1 MNILILGNGLLGQEL
16 SNQTGW
22 KTLSRNKDGFD
33 ITDPTT
39 YSKMLSTYDG
49 TAQYCKY
56 DTIIN
61 CIANTDTY
69 SNDRQHHWE
78 VNYKGVA
85 DLVDFCNEWKIKL
98 IHISTDYVYANSSG
112 IPTEEDVPVH
122 QETYYAYTKLLAD
135 GYVELRSNN
144 YLIVRTTHKPDPFP
158 YDKAWLNQIGN
169 FDYVTVTA
177 SLISKLVKSGSK
189 GIINV
194 GTQMKSVFELAKR
207 TRADVLPGLVP
218 SSLVPNN
225 TLMNLDKLIKLN
237 LK

>member
-1 MNILILGNGLLGQEL
+1 MSILILGDGLLGKEL
-16 SNQTGW
+16 FNQTGW
-22 KTLSRNKDGFD
+22 DTLSRKKDGFD

-39 YSKMLSTYDG
+39 FSKMLDTYDG
-49 TAQYCKY
+49 VTQYCAY

-69 SNDRQHHWE
+69 SKNRSQHWE

-85 DLVDFCNEWKIKL
+85 HLVDFCNKWKVKL

-122 QETYYAYTKLLAD
+122 QETHYAHTKLLAD
-135 GYVELRSNN
+135 GYVELRSDN
-144 YLIVRTTHKPDPFP
+144 YLIVRTTHKPNPFP
-158 YDKAWLNQIGN
+158 YDKAWLDQIGN

-177 SLISKLVKSGSK
+177 SLIAKLVHNGVT

-194 GTQMKSVFELAKR
+194 GTQMKSVFELAKQ
-207 TRADVLPGLVP
+207 TREDITPTLAPSYTVP
-218 SSLVPNN
+218 KS
-225 TLMNLDKLIKLN
+225 TLMNLDKLTKLN